1 MNNNRVVIIGGGFAG
16 LSAAKTLEGNDVQVT
31 LVDSRNYYLFQPLL
45 YQVATGDLHAEAVA
59 TPIRR
64 LLRGKNQKFVLGSV
78 TGVDPGQK
86 RVLLE
91 DGSVLPYDRL
101 LVAPGST
108 TQFYG
113 NQEIARHA
121 WHLKGLPEAENLRSQ
136 ILLALERASRCPDPG
151 QRRAWLNFAIA
162 GGGSTGVESACGLLE
177 LFRVLVPRDY
187 PEIDPRE
194 ISVRILQGGACLIP
208 DFPESLQ
215 TYATK
220 RVEAL
225 GGRIQFQTHVENFD
239 GRTIR
244 LSGGESL
251 SARTLIWAAGVKAP
265 RLAENLPGEQGEGGR
280 IRVNSHLQL
289 PEYPDI
295 FILGDLAQTPDGH
308 HPQVAPFAIQTAR
321 HAARSVLASWGMAP
335 LPPPFVYQDPGSMVV
350 LGRFDAV
357 CQIPRWNARWHGP
370 VAWALWLG
378 LHLAKILG
386 TRNRLLTLADWGQDY
401 LFKSAAME
409 ILRPLQGSE
418 RSGE

>member
-1 MNNNRVVIIGGGFAG
+1 MKDRHIVIIGGGFAG
-16 LSAAKTLEGNDVQVT
+16 LSAAKALEKKDVRVT
-31 LVDSRNYYLFQPLL
+31 LVDTRNYYLFQPLL

-64 LLRGKNQKFVLGSV
+64 LLRGRNQRFVLGTV
-78 TGVDPGQK
+78 TDVDPEQK
-86 RVLLE
+86 TVLME
-91 DGSVLPYDRL
+91 DGSELGYDRL

-108 TQFYG
+108 TQFFG
-113 NQEIARHA
+113 KQDIARRA

-136 ILLALERASRCPDPG
+136 ILLALERASRCPDAG
-151 QRRAWLNFAIA
+151 DRRAWLNFAIA
-162 GGGSTGVESACGLLE
+162 GGGSTGVECACGLLE
-177 LFRVLVPRDY
+177 LFRVLVHRDY

-194 ISVRILQGGACLIP
+194 ISVRILQGGSTLIP

-215 TYATK
+215 AYAKK

-225 GGRIQFQTHVENFD
+225 GGQIHFQTRVEAFD

-244 LSGGESL
+244 LSTGESL
-251 SARTLIWAAGVKAP
+251 SARTLVWAAGVKAP
-265 RLAENLPGEQGEGGR
+265 AIAEKVPGEKGDGGR

-295 FILGDLAQTPDGH
+295 FILGDLARTPDGH

-321 HAARSVLASWGMAP
+321 HAARTILASWNLASP
-335 LPPPFVYQDPGSMVV
+335 PPPFAYQDPGSMVV

-357 CQIPRWNARWHGP
+357 CQIPRWNAKWHGP

-418 RSGE
+418 PYDE